1 MNPHITV
8 ITLGVQDL
16 QRSVDF
22 YRGGLGL
29 PTQGIVGEEF
39 EDGAVA
45 FFKLDSGLILA
56 LYPHHALNKDAGLD
70 TAPPTG
76 IEPSVGFSLA
86 HNVGSK
92 DAVDQVMAQ
101 ATAAGATIAK
111 AAYERVW
118 GGYTGYFRDPDG
130 HLWEIAWNPGG
141 FGDDP
146 RERV

>member
-1 MNPHITV
+1 MNPHITL

-16 QRSVDF
+16 PRSVAF
-22 YRGGLGL
+22 YRDGLGM
-29 PTQGIVGEEF
+29 PTQGIIGEAF

-45 FFKLDSGLILA
+45 FFKLDGGLILA
-56 LYPHHALNKDAGLD
+56 LYPHYALNKDADLD
-70 TAPPTG
+70 TVAPAG
-76 IEPSVGFSLA
+76 IAPSVGFSIA

-92 DAVDQVMAQ
+92 EEVDQVMAQ

-111 AAYERVW
+111 AAYDRDW

-141 FGDDP
+141 FGD
-146 RERV
+146 